1 MRNHTRVSVVAVC
14 LAMFPAAAG
23 AQTQPS
29 TPDVS
34 WEKVV
39 TLPLQT
45 PVTVVLENGKKRKFR
60 FAGASEDGLRLLG
73 RNGQEE
79 ILAKREVAQ
88 VFRRGVE
95 DPVGD
100 GALAGAA
107 TGAATTAL
115 LTGVSYLVCQT
126 YSSRCYSRGA
136 GQAIAIAAGAGAAA
150 GAGIG
155 WVIDKL
161 HKGTEEVFSAPPG
174 RGVRIDVIPVV
185 GARERRVLL
194 SVGF

>member
-14 LAMFPAAAG
+14 LAMFPAAAR
-23 AQTQPS
+23 AQTPAPS
-29 TPDVS
+29 THDAS
-34 WEKVV
+34 WEKVLSLPPQTDV
-39 TLPLQT
+39 TI
-45 PVTVVLENGKKRKFR
+45 VREDGKKRKYR
-60 FAGASEDGLRLLG
+60 FAGASDGGLRLLG

-88 VFRRGVE
+88 VFRRG
-95 DPVGD
+95 DPAGD

-107 TGAATTAL
+107 VGAATTAL
-115 LTGVSYLVCQT
+115 LTGLAYGVCQAS
-126 YSSRCYSRGA
+126 SSRCYSRGA

-155 WVIDKL
+155 WVIDMAR
-161 HKGTEEVFSAPPG
+161 KGNEQVFSAHPG
-174 RGVRIDVIPVV
+174 RAVRIDVIPVI